1 MNDIE
6 LGWRSFANQARK
18 KIGKIMIYPKMN
30 DIELGWRSFAN
41 QAKKNRKDNDL
52 TKKEWH

>member
-1 MNDIE
+1 
-6 LGWRSFANQARK
+6 
-18 KIGKIMIYPKMN
+18 MIYQKMN

-41 QAKKNRKDNDL
+41 HAKKNRKDNDL